1 MLTTISVIDL
11 SSTKDVIWID
21 FEKIMSFYDFD
32 DQKHKIHAAVEKPS
46 EDKTKLKF

>member
-21 FEKIMSFYDFD
+21 FEKIMSFYNF
-32 DQKHKIHAAVEKPS
+32 
-46 EDKTKLKF
+46 L